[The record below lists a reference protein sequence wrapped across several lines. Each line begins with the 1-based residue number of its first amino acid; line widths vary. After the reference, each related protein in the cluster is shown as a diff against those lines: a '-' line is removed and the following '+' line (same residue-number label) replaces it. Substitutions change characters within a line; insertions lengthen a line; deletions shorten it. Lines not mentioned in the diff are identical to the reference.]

1 MGPDGI
7 YEKIWIDRTGDAAEG
22 TYVTFG
28 GVPPRKLTGK
38 GATWYAN
45 YKNQFKSEP
54 EAYAGYSYEAMK
66 VALDAIQRAGK
77 KDRAAIRDAIFATKN
92 FDGVLGVWSFS
103 DTGDTTITAMSGRQ
117 VKNGEFDDAHVVTLQ
132 APQ

>member
-1 MGPDGI
+1 
-7 YEKIWIDRTGDAAEG
+7 
-22 TYVTFG
+22 
-28 GVPPRKLTGK
+28 
-38 GATWYAN
+38 
-45 YKNQFKSEP
+45 
-54 EAYAGYSYEAMK
+54 MK

-132 APQ
+132 APE